1 MDSKTD
7 PLSAPNTDAA
17 EAAQLAQ
24 TQRELQGLT
33 YAISHDLRAP
43 VRAIVGFG
51 QALKEHV
58 AGNLDETGLHLLSRI
73 EQSTQR
79 LSGMIEGLL
88 QLSRIAQAELQL
100 TLVDVSA
107 LCQSVAAEL
116 CQQQTA
122 PAPQLH
128 IESGMRAVCD
138 PQLLRLAIRALL
150 HNAWKFCQQRRD
162 AEIRISAVANA
173 DTVILCVRDNGI
185 GIDMRYA
192 DRLFVPFQHLQSRT
206 ELNGVGIGLA
216 GVQRVANRH
225 GGTTWAE
232 AVPHQFAAFYLS
244 LPQMPV
250 GMADKG

>member
-1 MDSKTD
+1 MDSATD
-7 PLSAPNTDAA
+7 PPAPDTDVAQA
-17 EAAQLAQ
+17 TQLAQ
-24 TQRELQGLT
+24 VHRELQGLT

-58 AGNLDETGLHLLSRI
+58 GGNLDETGLHLLSRI

-79 LSGMIEGLL
+79 LSAMIEGLL

-100 TLVDVSA
+100 AQVDLTA
-107 LCQSVAAEL
+107 LCHSVAAQL

-128 IESGMRAVCD
+128 IESGMRARCD
-138 PQLLRLAIRALL
+138 PQLLRLAIQALL
-150 HNAWKFCQQRRD
+150 HNAWKFCQHRSD
-162 AEIRISAVANA
+162 AAIRISAVANA
-173 DTVILCVRDNGI
+173 DSVILCVRDNGI

-216 GVQRVANRH
+216 SVQRVANRH
-225 GGTTWAE
+225 DGTAWAE
-232 AVPHQFAAFYLS
+232 ATPQQFAAFYLS
-244 LPQMPV
+244 LPQASV
-250 GMADKG
+250 GAADKG